1 VGVGRDVR
9 RPNRAGADVLAGRS
23 VARID
28 FARWLEPTGLS
39 DGGVMNRNVLRSVL
53 TIAGAALIASPV
65 NAHHSFAAAFDENKP
80 VSVTGVVTEVRLE
93 NPHSWFYVDVTD
105 EAGRVTKWGFEGNT
119 PTSLIRAGYRR
130 DAVKVG
136 DKVTIKGSRARDP
149 SATMGAAREI
159 ILQDG
164 RTFVV
169 GPKGAADAY

>member
-1 VGVGRDVR
+1 M
-9 RPNRAGADVLAGRS
+9 NRVVLRAVLAIAA
-23 VARID
+23 VALVAI
-28 FARWLEPTGLS
+28 
-39 DGGVMNRNVLRSVL
+39 
-53 TIAGAALIASPV
+53 PV
-65 NAHHSFAAAFDENKP
+65 KAHHSFAAAFDENKP
-80 VSVTGVVTEVRLE
+80 VAVTGVVTEIRLE

-105 EAGRVTKWGFEGNT
+105 ETGKVTRWGFEGNT
-119 PTSLIRAGYRR
+119 PTSLIRAGYKR

-136 DKVTIKGSRARDP
+136 DKVTIKGSRARDL